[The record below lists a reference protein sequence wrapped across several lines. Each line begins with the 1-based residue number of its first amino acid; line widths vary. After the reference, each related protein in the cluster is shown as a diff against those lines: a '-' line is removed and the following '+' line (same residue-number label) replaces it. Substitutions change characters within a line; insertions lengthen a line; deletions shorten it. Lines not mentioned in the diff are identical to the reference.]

1 MWSIGRLENRPPT
14 HFCKR
19 VAVFHDYASSCSG
32 EYRDYLVEPFK
43 MDVNSVNVA
52 ALDLN
57 SGHNKI
63 FKVARIGEVKLLPEM
78 CRMGQER
85 EMPAV

>member
-1 MWSIGRLENRPPT
+1 
-14 HFCKR
+14 
-19 VAVFHDYASSCSG
+19 
-32 EYRDYLVEPFK
+32 